1 MGSIPTEPT
10 GGVGAGEDRGAEVD
24 LNWSAAQAETRLELR
39 RWFESNLA
47 AWRAEIGTERSGDTR
62 EGFEQQLLWEA
73 RLYDAGWSAVSWP
86 RAFGGRDG
94 TLWDWLILEEE
105 YWRAGAPQRVTQN
118 GIQILAPSI
127 FEHGTQAQKDHLLP
141 RIAAANDLW
150 CQGWSEPNAGSD
162 LAAVSSRARRTAGG
176 WVLDGQKTWT
186 TRGAFCTH
194 LFGLFRSDPASERHR
209 GLTYLL
215 VPLDLDGITVR
226 GFGRLDGDE
235 GFAEVF
241 FTEAFLPEEAVGGG
255 VVLGEVDRG
264 WRVAVSAAST
274 ERGLLRSPGRYE
286 ATVASL
292 LALCSER
299 GTDASMRRR
308 IAAAWMRADAYRL
321 QTLQTITALIDGR
334 DLGSEASLTKV
345 WWSELD
351 IELHEIALDLL
362 GPDAELE
369 GSWSKGHQF
378 SLAGPIYAGTNE
390 VQRNIVAERVLGLP
404 R

>member
-10 GGVGAGEDRGAEVD
+10 GDVGAGEDRGAAVD

-39 RWFESNLA
+39 RWLDSNLA

-62 EGFEQQLLWEA
+62 EGFEQQLFWEG
-73 RLYDAGWSAVSWP
+73 RLYEAGWSAVSWP

-94 TLWDWLILEEE
+94 TLWDWLIFEEE

>member
-1 MGSIPTEPT
+1 M
-10 GGVGAGEDRGAEVD
+10 D
-24 LNWSAAQAETRLELR
+24 LNWSAAQTGTRLELSH
-39 RWFESNLA
+39 WLEQNLA
-47 AWRAEIGTERSGDTR
+47 AWRAEIGVELSGDTR
-62 EGFEQQLLWEA
+62 DGFAQQLLWER
-73 RLYDAGWSAVSWP
+73 RLHEAGWSAVSWP
-86 RAFGGRDG
+86 RAYGGRDG
-94 TLWDWLILEEE
+94 TLWDWLIFEEE

-127 FEHGTQAQKDHLLP
+127 FEHGTQAQQDHLLP
-141 RIAAANDLW
+141 LIAAAQDLW

-162 LAAVSSRARRTAGG
+162 LASVSSRARRVADG

-194 LFGLFRSDPASERHR
+194 LFGLFRSDPDSARHR
-209 GLTYLL
+209 GLSYLL
-215 VPLDLDGITVR
+215 VPLDLEGITVR

-241 FTEAFLPEEAVGGG
+241 FDGAFLPDDAVGGG
-255 VVLGEVDRG
+255 VVLGKVDRG

-274 ERGLLRSPGRYE
+274 ERGLLRSPGRYQ
-286 ATVASL
+286 ATVSSL
-292 LALCSER
+292 LELCSER
-299 GTDASMRRR
+299 GADAALRRR
-308 IAAAWMRADAYRL
+308 IAAAWMRVDAYRL
-321 QTLQTITALIDGR
+321 QTLQTVTTLLDGT
-334 DLGSEASLTKV
+334 DIGSEASLAKI

-362 GPDAELE
+362 DASAELE
-369 GSWSKGHQF
+369 GPWSKGHQF

>member
-1 MGSIPTEPT
+1 M
-10 GGVGAGEDRGAEVD
+10 D
-24 LNWSAAQAETRLELR
+24 LNWSAAQTETRLELR
-39 RWFESNLA
+39 RWLESNLA
-47 AWRAEIGTERSGDTR
+47 AWRAEIGVELSGDTLK
-62 EGFEQQLLWEA
+62 GFAQQLLWER
-73 RLYDAGWSAVSWP
+73 RLYEAGWSAVAWP
-86 RAFGGRDG
+86 RAYGGRDG
-94 TLWDWLILEEE
+94 TLWDWLIFEEE

-118 GIQILAPSI
+118 GIQILAPSV
-127 FEHGTQAQKDHLLP
+127 FEHGTQAQKDLLLP
-141 RIAAANDLW
+141 RIAAAQDLW

-162 LAAVSSRARRTAGG
+162 LAAVASRARRVDSG

-215 VPLDLDGITVR
+215 VPLDLEGVTVR

-241 FTEAFLPEEAVGGG
+241 FADAFLPDDAVGGG
-255 VVLGEVDRG
+255 VVLGEVDQG

-274 ERGLLRSPGRYE
+274 ERGLLRSPGRYQ
-286 ATVASL
+286 ATVGSL
-292 LALCSER
+292 LDLCSQR
-299 GTDASMRRR
+299 GGDATLRRR
-308 IAAAWMRADAYRL
+308 IAAAWMRVDAYRL
-321 QTLQTITALIDGR
+321 QTLQTVTTLLDGG
-334 DLGSEASLTKV
+334 DIGSEASLAKV

-362 GPDAELE
+362 GTDAELE
-369 GSWSKGHQF
+369 GPWSKGHQF